1 MRVTVNLLLGGTLQY
16 IYTGNVKENN
26 NKHTC
31 RVEQSLKLL

>member
-16 IYTGNVKENN
+16 MYMCNVKENN
-26 NKHTC
+26 DKHTC